1 MVKFVR
7 RFSEIALTVI
17 LTLTASLALFAQ
29 DATDAKPTPA
39 TPQPTP
45 ANAGK
50 GLQKATTAEQV
61 VETSI
66 FLYSGGRA
74 NLDQIRKTAT
84 ERGRSTIT
92 LADGKSV
99 QASYRRFVIRGET
112 LVKDRIRLDQELP
125 TAKFSLV
132 FADGKT
138 VGVFNNT
145 VFTPREDAVKGF
157 ENPIF
162 RGLDG
167 FLRYKA
173 NESKLEL
180 QPNEKLY
187 SVEYYVVDITD
198 KQERKTRFY
207 VSARTFK
214 IMMLTYEDAG
224 VRYRRKFYD
233 YRFAQG
239 TLVPFRTVLWA
250 NEKEIEETDIGTI
263 TYGQKVDEGLFRL
276 N

>member
-7 RFSEIALTVI
+7 RFSKIVLPVLLTIV
-17 LTLTASLALFAQ
+17 SVSMVFAQ
-29 DATDAKPTPA
+29 AGSDANPTPA
-39 TPQPTP
+39 TPQATP
-45 ANAGK
+45 STAKNP
-50 GLQKATTAEQV
+50 QKPTTAEQV
-61 VETSI
+61 VETAI

-74 NLDQIRKTAT
+74 NLDQIRKTTT

-92 LADGKSV
+92 SADGRSV
-99 QASYRRFVIRGET
+99 QASYRRFAIRGES

-132 FADGKT
+132 FADEKT

-157 ENPIF
+157 EDPIF
-162 RGLDG
+162 RGLDA

-180 QPNEKLY
+180 RPNEKLY
-187 SVEYYVVDITD
+187 GVDYYVVDITD

-207 VSARTFK
+207 VSAKTFR
-214 IMMLTYEDAG
+214 IMMLTYEDSG

-233 YRFAQG
+233 YRYAQG
-239 TLVPFRTVLWA
+239 SLVPFRTVLWA
-250 NEKEIEETDIGTI
+250 DEKQIEETETGTI
-263 TYGQKVDEGLFRL
+263 TYGQKVDEGLFKV